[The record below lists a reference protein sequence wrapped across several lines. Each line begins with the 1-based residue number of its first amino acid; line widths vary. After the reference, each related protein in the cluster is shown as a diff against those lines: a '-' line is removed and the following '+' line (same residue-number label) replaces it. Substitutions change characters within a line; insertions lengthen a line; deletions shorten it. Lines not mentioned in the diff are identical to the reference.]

1 MIERRIRGNGCGSRL
16 ISPVTTSWHFG
27 NRCGRS
33 WRRCRGAGV
42 AAHPLGTADVTENA
56 GGVPVV
62 AAMDSL
68 LAAGVHQRLSRRA
81 GHVQPR
87 TVSSAC
93 QGGHAINRPEWA
105 RAVCC
110 AVDVSVRQDFGARM
124 PSGETRMSDAPES
137 RTASAADGADED
149 ALVEAAKQGDSQA
162 MNQLLARHW
171 KTVDKLCRRMLR
183 NGPDAEDARQEAL
196 MQAARRIA
204 TFEGRS
210 SFGTWIYSVTRHVCL
225 NEIQKASRRATVRYD
240 DGFDESVAPRRRSA
254 VRYDDEFDESD
265 APPRSNRNDRSFMP
279 RRPPSADDYGR
290 VAQRL
295 DIDAAMREVS
305 PAYHSV
311 LVMWFFGD
319 MSLSDIAAQLDVPV
333 NTVKTRLFKGKAQ
346 LARLLAEPDTPSA
359 TSREETRDPGWAEQ

>member
-1 MIERRIRGNGCGSRL
+1 
-16 ISPVTTSWHFG
+16 
-27 NRCGRS
+27 
-33 WRRCRGAGV
+33 
-42 AAHPLGTADVTENA
+42 
-56 GGVPVV
+56 
-62 AAMDSL
+62 
-68 LAAGVHQRLSRRA
+68 
-81 GHVQPR
+81 
-87 TVSSAC
+87 
-93 QGGHAINRPEWA
+93 
-105 RAVCC
+105 
-110 AVDVSVRQDFGARM
+110 
-124 PSGETRMSDAPES
+124 MSDAPEP
-137 RTASAADGADED
+137 RTASAANGVDEG

-162 MNQLLARHW
+162 MNRLLARHW
-171 KTVDKLCRRMLR
+171 KTVDKLCHRMLR

-240 DGFDESVAPRRRSA
+240 DEFDESVAPARSL
-254 VRYDDEFDESD
+254 
-265 APPRSNRNDRSFMP
+265 RNDRRYVP
-279 RRPPSADDYGR
+279 RRPPSADVHGR
-290 VAQRL
+290 VSQRL

-346 LARLLAEPDTPSA
+346 LALLLAEPDTPSA
-359 TSREETRDPGWAEQ
+359 MSRE